1 MWVQAH
7 PYAICPE
14 FSSLLS
20 IIDNLILIMTTLS
33 KICRSS
39 QSGSNV
45 SNLSLAALDLHE
57 HSIGKTKIG
66 INGSKQK

>member
-1 MWVQAH
+1 MQFV
-7 PYAICPE
+7 
-14 FSSLLS
+14 LS
-20 IIDNLILIMTTLS
+20 FLPCYQLFDNLILIMTTLS
-33 KICRSS
+33 EIFRRS

-57 HSIGKTKIG
+57 HSIDKTTIS

>member
-1 MWVQAH
+1 MVQTP

-33 KICRSS
+33 EIFRNS

-57 HSIGKTKIG
+57 HSIDKTTTG
-66 INGSKQK
+66 INGSNQK

>member
-1 MWVQAH
+1 MQFVLT
-7 PYAICPE
+7 PE
-14 FSSLLS
+14 LSSLLS

-33 KICRSS
+33 EIFRSS

-57 HSIGKTKIG
+57 HSTDKTTIG

>member
-1 MWVQAH
+1 MQFFLT
-7 PYAICPE
+7 PE

-33 KICRSS
+33 EIFRSS

-57 HSIGKTKIG
+57 
-66 INGSKQK
+66 QY